1 MQSFK
6 QYLLK
11 ENTID
16 PEEYVDT
23 VNRALLSSKSISV
36 KQKLDGTAVS
46 YNKDTSEIEFSAYNV
61 KLLSSVLVN
70 GELPFQIA
78 DFGGNEFE
86 YYEPD
91 YWENGLKSLNNF
103 PKSCDGGFKISTSKL
118 NDYSNGPEFV
128 GGGEYFIKTQATE
141 IKNLKVKTQYLEIDA
156 SNLEKLS
163 GFEKSEIREIR
174 LVNGH
179 NLKGNFLGLLKV
191 KGLTNVLLFSISKDS
206 DTLKAIN
213 IIRNHL
219 EDKNIIEC
227 QKELY
232 DHDLDEYAE
241 L

>member
-23 VNRALLSSKSISV
+23 VNKALLSSKSITV

-46 YNKDTSEIEFSAYNV
+46 YNKDTNEIEFSAYNV
-61 KLLSSVLVN
+61 NLSPSVLVD

-78 DFGGNEFE
+78 DFGGNQFE
-86 YYEPD
+86 YFEPD
-91 YWENGLKSLNNF
+91 YWENGLKSLKNF

-128 GGGEYFIKTQATE
+128 DSGEYSIKTEATE
-141 IKNLKVKTQYLEIDA
+141 IKNLKVKTQFLYIDGT
-156 SNLEKLS
+156 NLEKLS
-163 GFEKSEIREIR
+163 GLEKSEIREIR
-174 LVNGH
+174 IVNGH

-191 KGLTNVLLFSISKDS
+191 KGLTNVLLLAASKGS
-206 DTLKAIN
+206 DAAKAIN

-219 EDKNIIEC
+219 EDKNIIAC

-232 DHDLDEYAE
+232 DNDLDEYAE